1 MEKFM
6 LIVRTD
12 IEKLRN
18 IPEEERYADWP
29 DMLGWVKSLVDS
41 GTHVEGAPLSL
52 SGSLVSKNEVLSDG
66 PFIESKEGI
75 LGYDVINAENF
86 EDAVAIAKT
95 CPMVMQ
101 GVAIRDVRLLLSPL
115 SVHSRPKL
123 L

>member
-6 LIVRTD
+6 LIVRAD
-12 IEKLRN
+12 LEKLRK

-29 DMLGWVKSLVDS
+29 DMLGWVKSLADS
-41 GTHVEGAPLSL
+41 GIRIEGAPLSI
-52 SGSLVSKNEVLSDG
+52 SGSLVSKNEVRSDG

-75 LGYDVINAENF
+75 LGYDVIYAENF

-101 GVAIRDVRLLLSPL
+101 GLAIRDVRQLLSPL
-115 SVHSRPKL
+115 TAHSID
-123 L
+123 

>member
-6 LIVRTD
+6 LIVRAD
-12 IEKLRN
+12 LEKLRK

-29 DMLGWVKSLVDS
+29 DMLGWVKSLADS
-41 GTHVEGAPLSL
+41 GIHIEGAPLSI
-52 SGSLVSKNEVLSDG
+52 SGSLVSKYEVRSDG

-75 LGYDVINAENF
+75 LGYDVIYAENF

-101 GVAIRDVRLLLSPL
+101 GLAIRDVRQLL
-115 SVHSRPKL
+115 
-123 L
+123 